1 MEKELERI
9 LYNIK
14 QKTGIGCDLTS
25 INGVIS
31 ASSNEVYTPITN
43 VDFAKTYQSEDEN
56 RTYFK
61 FIFQKT
67 EFVGAITG
75 CNEVYKNYAELISS
89 IIENSQVAE
98 GEQSYETQFLS
109 IVTGDTTRSR
119 TERFLEKYSIC
130 KSNCY
135 AIIFKSEGNTA
146 VELTD
151 FLNSYST
158 NGQDTAVSIDNCTSV
173 YVRFIE
179 NEVDYEYHSATDFAN
194 LVIQASYE
202 ELGLKL
208 SAYIGGKVKSFSEVC
223 VSYEQAL
230 ASMRLSKS
238 FGLSGAVHAYKD
250 FTLVKIIEDLP
261 NAKMKEFLN
270 VILDENGKQ
279 IFLDDEIIETAE
291 EFLNNNLNISET
303 ARVLYVHRNT
313 LMYRIDK
320 IERTIGLDIRK
331 FGDALTFRIISVLYK
346 LLNN

>member
-173 YVRFIE
+173 
-179 NEVDYEYHSATDFAN
+179 
-194 LVIQASYE
+194 
-202 ELGLKL
+202 
-208 SAYIGGKVKSFSEVC
+208 
-223 VSYEQAL
+223 
-230 ASMRLSKS
+230 
-238 FGLSGAVHAYKD
+238 
-250 FTLVKIIEDLP
+250 
-261 NAKMKEFLN
+261 
-270 VILDENGKQ
+270 
-279 IFLDDEIIETAE
+279 
-291 EFLNNNLNISET
+291 
-303 ARVLYVHRNT
+303 
-313 LMYRIDK
+313 
-320 IERTIGLDIRK
+320 
-331 FGDALTFRIISVLYK
+331 
-346 LLNN
+346 